1 MAGWVPLGWASP
13 EVELCG
19 VAPTDNRSGLD
30 SQGAH
35 YVAPPFVIFT
45 LTQGGGADF
54 GGLPSQGM
62 RGLAGE

>member
-45 LTQGGGADF
+45 LTQVGGADF
-54 GGLPSQGM
+54 GCLPSQ
-62 RGLAGE
+62 RISALAGE